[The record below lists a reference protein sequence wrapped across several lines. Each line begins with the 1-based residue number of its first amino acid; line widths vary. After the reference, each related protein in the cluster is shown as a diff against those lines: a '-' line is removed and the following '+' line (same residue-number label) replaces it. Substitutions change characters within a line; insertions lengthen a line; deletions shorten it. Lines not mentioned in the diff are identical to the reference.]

1 MKNRQQNQKLAP
13 VTAKLKAAYAWV
25 KGKVDLGYLVALLIS
40 LAVALLIGVVIL
52 AITGFDPFKSL
63 GALITGS
70 FSSKQ
75 YLGNMLEYAMV
86 LCLCGLAC
94 DVGSRAGIFN
104 VGGEGQLI
112 LGALFA
118 AQIGVW
124 MKGQSPWLAIPCAAL
139 GAILVGGFY
148 AFIPGVLKV
157 KLKVN
162 EVITTIMLN
171 SVAVFICGYFSKG
184 PWKNPNPRVISDTA
198 PLDRS
203 FIFGKLI
210 QNSNLSTAILVS
222 AGLTFLVWYVL
233 QKTTKGY
240 EMRMVGDN
248 PRFARFA
255 GIKAD
260 RIVIIAMVISG
271 MMCGLVGMFRVYGAA
286 GKYQASISNEYYFE
300 GLMVA
305 MIAQYQPLPTVII
318 SLIFAILRWGAMFME
333 ETVKVP
339 IQIYWIIQTA
349 VIFCMA
355 GEKGIR
361 AAIHAA
367 KEKRAARRDIEQ
379 RREGGAAHE

>member
-1 MKNRQQNQKLAP
+1 MKDFF
-13 VTAKLKAAYAWV
+13 AKLRQKF
-25 KGKVDLGYLVALLIS
+25 DFGYLVALVIS
-40 LAVALLIGVVIL
+40 LTVALLIGTVIL
-52 AITGFDPFKSL
+52 TVTGFDTGKAL
-63 GALITGS
+63 GALIGGS

-75 YLGNMLEYAMV
+75 YFGNMLEYAMV

-124 MKGQSPWLAIPCAAL
+124 LKDASPWIAVPCAAL
-139 GAILVGGFY
+139 GAIAVGGFY

-171 SVAVFICGYFSKG
+171 SVAVYLCGYFSKG
-184 PWKNPNPRVISDTA
+184 PWKNPNPRVISDTS

-203 FIFGKLI
+203 FMFGKLI
-210 QNSNLSTAILVS
+210 PSSNLSTAILVS
-222 AGLTFLVWYVL
+222 AVLTFLVWYVL

-240 EMRMVGDN
+240 EMRLVGDN

-255 GIKAD
+255 GLKAD
-260 RIVIIAMVISG
+260 RIVIIAMVVSG
-271 MMCGLVGMFRVYGAA
+271 MMCGLTGMFRVYGAA
-286 GKYQASISNEYYFE
+286 GKYQSSISNEYYFE

-305 MIAQYQPLPTVII
+305 MIAQYMPVPTIII
-318 SLIFAILRWGAMFME
+318 SLIFAILRWGAIYME
-333 ETVKVP
+333 DTVGVP

-355 GEKGIR
+355 GEKGVR
-361 AAIHAA
+361 AAIHQARETRAA
-367 KEKRAARRDIEQ
+367 KREIAKRM
-379 RREGGAAHE
+379 EGGAAHE

>member
-1 MKNRQQNQKLAP
+1 MKRFCMW
-13 VTAKLKAAYAWV
+13 LKR
-25 KGKVDLGYLVALLIS
+25 KVDLGFLVALVIS
-40 LAVALLIGVVIL
+40 LAVALLIGTAIL
-52 AITGFDPFKSL
+52 AVTGYDTGKAL
-63 GALITGS
+63 GALVRGS

-75 YLGNMLEYAMV
+75 YFGNMLEYAMV

-104 VGGEGQLI
+104 VGGEGQLL

-124 MKGQSPWLAIPCAAL
+124 MKDASPWIAIPCAAL

-184 PWKNPNPRVISDTA
+184 PWKSPNPRVFSDTA
-198 PLDRS
+198 ELNKS
-203 FIFGKLI
+203 FMFDKLI
-210 QNSNLSTAILVS
+210 PRSNLSTAIILS
-222 AGLTFLVWYVL
+222 AVVTFLVWYVL

-240 EMRMVGDN
+240 EMRLVGDN
-248 PRFARFA
+248 PRFSKFA
-255 GIKAD
+255 GLKAD
-260 RIVIIAMVISG
+260 RIVIIAMVVSG

-286 GKYQASISNEYYFE
+286 GKYQSSISNEYYFE

-305 MIAQYQPLPTVII
+305 MIAQYQPVPTIII
-318 SLIFAILRWGAMFME
+318 SLIFAILRWGAIFME
-333 ETVKVP
+333 DTAGVP

-355 GEKGIR
+355 GEKGVR
-361 AAIHAA
+361 AAIRKAREMREA
-367 KEKRAARRDIEQ
+367 KREILA
-379 RREGGAAHE
+379 RREGGEAHE

>member
-1 MKNRQQNQKLAP
+1 MKNVL
-13 VTAKLKAAYAWV
+13 VWLKRRFNF
-25 KGKVDLGYLVALLIS
+25 GYLVALVIS
-40 LAVALLIGVVIL
+40 LGVALLIGTVIL
-52 AITGFDPFKSL
+52 AITGYDTGKAL
-63 GALITGS
+63 GALVGGS
-70 FSSKQ
+70 FSSK
-75 YLGNMLEYAMV
+75 YYFGNMLEYAMV

-104 VGGEGQLI
+104 VGGEGQLL

-124 MKGQSPWLAIPCAAL
+124 LKDASPWIAIPCAVL
-139 GAILVGGFY
+139 GAIAAGGLY
-148 AFIPGVLKV
+148 AFIPGILKV

-171 SVAVFICGYFSKG
+171 SVAVFVCGYFSKG
-184 PWKNPNPRVISDTA
+184 PWKSPNPRVFSDTET
-198 PLDRS
+198 LNQS
-203 FIFGKLI
+203 FMFGKLI
-210 QNSNLSTAILVS
+210 PSSNLSTAIIVS
-222 AGLTFLVWYVL
+222 AVLTFFVWYIL

-260 RIVIIAMVISG
+260 RIVIIAMVVSG

-305 MIAQYQPLPTVII
+305 MIAQYQPIPTIII
-318 SLIFAILRWGAMFME
+318 SLIFAILRWGAIYME
-333 ETVKVP
+333 DTVGVP

-355 GEKGIR
+355 GEKGVR
-361 AAIHAA
+361 AAILKA
-367 KEKRAARRDIEQ
+367 KEKRAARRDVEK
-379 RREGGAAHE
+379 RREGGTAHE

>member
-1 MKNRQQNQKLAP
+1 MKAFFLRLKQKF
-13 VTAKLKAAYAWV
+13 
-25 KGKVDLGYLVALLIS
+25 DFGYLVALLIS
-40 LAVALLIGVVIL
+40 LGVALLIGTVIL
-52 AITGFDPFKSL
+52 TITGFDTGKAL
-63 GALITGS
+63 GALIGGS

-75 YLGNMLEYAMV
+75 YFGNMLEYAMV

-124 MKGQSPWLAIPCAAL
+124 LKDASPWIAIPCAAL

-184 PWKNPNPRVISDTA
+184 PWKNPSPRVVSDTS
-198 PLDRS
+198 PLNRS
-203 FIFGKLI
+203 FMFGKLI
-210 QNSNLSTAILVS
+210 QSSNLSTAIIVS
-222 AGLTFLVWYVL
+222 AVLTFLVWYIM

-240 EMRMVGDN
+240 EMRLVGDN

-255 GIKAD
+255 GLKAD

-286 GKYQASISNEYYFE
+286 GKYQSSISNEYYFE

-305 MIAQYQPLPTVII
+305 MIAQYQPIPTVII
-318 SLIFAILRWGAMFME
+318 SLIFAILRWGAIFME
-333 ETVKVP
+333 DTVGVP

-355 GEKGIR
+355 GEKGVR
-361 AAIHAA
+361 AAIHKAR
-367 KEKRAARRDIEQ
+367 EKRAAQREILA
-379 RREGGAAHE
+379 RREGGEAHE

>member
-1 MKNRQQNQKLAP
+1 MSRIWSWIKRQFN
-13 VTAKLKAAYAWV
+13 
-25 KGKVDLGYLVALLIS
+25 LGYLVALLIS
-40 LAVALLIGVVIL
+40 LGVALLIGTGIL
-52 AITGFDPFKSL
+52 AITGHDTGKAL
-63 GALITGS
+63 GALVGGS
-70 FSSKQ
+70 FSSKE
-75 YLGNMLEYAMV
+75 YFGNMLEYAMV

-124 MKGQSPWLAIPCAAL
+124 LKDASPWIAIPCAVL
-139 GAILVGGFY
+139 GAVTVGGFY
-148 AFIPGVLKV
+148 AFIPGILKV

-171 SVAVFICGYFSKG
+171 SVAVYICGYFSKG
-184 PWKNPNPRVISDTA
+184 PWKNPNPRVISDTT
-198 PLDRS
+198 PLNRS
-203 FIFGKLI
+203 FLFGKLI
-210 QNSNLSTAILVS
+210 EHSNLSTAILIS

-240 EMRMVGDN
+240 EMRLVGDN

-260 RIVIIAMVISG
+260 RIVIIAMVVSG

-305 MIAQYQPLPTVII
+305 MIAQYQPIPTIII
-318 SLIFAILRWGAMFME
+318 SLIFAILRWGAIYME
-333 ETVKVP
+333 ETVGVP

-355 GEKGIR
+355 GEKGVR
-361 AAIHAA
+361 AAIRTAR
-367 KEKRAARRDIEQ
+367 EKRAAKRDIEK
-379 RREGGAAHE
+379 RREGGAVHE

>member
-1 MKNRQQNQKLAP
+1 MKN
-13 VTAKLKAAYAWV
+13 VFAWIRR
-25 KGKVDLGYLVALLIS
+25 KFDLGYLAALLIS
-40 LAVALLIGVVIL
+40 LGVALLIGTAIL
-52 AITGFDPFKSL
+52 TVTGYDTGKAL
-63 GALITGS
+63 GALLTGS

-104 VGGEGQLI
+104 VGGEGQLL

-124 MKGQSPWLAIPCAAL
+124 LSGTSPWIAIPCAAL
-139 GAILVGGFY
+139 GAIAVGGFY
-148 AFIPGVLKV
+148 AFIPGFLKV

-162 EVITTIMLN
+162 EVITTIMMN
-171 SVAVFICGYFSKG
+171 SIAVFICAFFAKG
-184 PWKNPNPRVISDTA
+184 PWKSPNPRVFSDTA
-198 PLDRS
+198 ELDRS
-203 FIFGKLI
+203 FMFAKLI
-210 QNSNLSTAILVS
+210 PRSNLSTAILVS
-222 AGLTFLVWYVL
+222 AVLTFLVWYVL

-260 RIVIIAMVISG
+260 RIVIIAMVVSG

-286 GKYQASISNEYYFE
+286 GKYQSSISNEYYFE

-305 MIAQYQPLPTVII
+305 MIAQYQPIPTIII
-318 SLIFAILRWGAMFME
+318 SLIFALLRWGAIYME
-333 ETVKVP
+333 DVVGVP

-355 GEKGIR
+355 GERGVR
-361 AAIHAA
+361 AAILKAR
-367 KEKRAARRDIEQ
+367 EKRVARRDVEN
-379 RREGGAAHE
+379 RRKGGVAHE

>member
-1 MKNRQQNQKLAP
+1 MKKRFD
-13 VTAKLKAAYAWV
+13 Y
-25 KGKVDLGYLVALLIS
+25 GYLIALVIS
-40 LAVALLIGVVIL
+40 LFVALLIGTVIL
-52 AITGFDPFKSL
+52 TITGFDTGKAL
-63 GALITGS
+63 GALIGGS

-75 YLGNMLEYAMV
+75 YFGNMLEYAMV

-124 MKGQSPWLAIPCAAL
+124 LKDASPWIAIPCAVL
-139 GAILVGGFY
+139 GAIAVGGFY
-148 AFIPGVLKV
+148 AFIPGILKV

-171 SVAVFICGYFSKG
+171 SVAVYLCGYFSKG
-184 PWKNPNPRVISDTA
+184 PWKNPNPRVISDMS

-203 FIFGKLI
+203 FMFGKLI
-210 QNSNLSTAILVS
+210 PNSNLSTAILVS
-222 AGLTFLVWYVL
+222 AVLTFLVWYIL

-240 EMRMVGDN
+240 EMRLVGDN

-255 GIKAD
+255 GLKAD
-260 RIVIIAMVISG
+260 RIVIIAMVVSG

-286 GKYQASISNEYYFE
+286 GKYQSSISNEYYFE

-305 MIAQYQPLPTVII
+305 MIAQYMPVPTIII
-318 SLIFAILRWGAMFME
+318 SLIFAILRWGAIYME
-333 ETVKVP
+333 DTVGVP

-355 GEKGIR
+355 GEKGVR
-361 AAIHAA
+361 AAIHKARETRAA
-367 KEKRAARRDIEQ
+367 KREIAKRM
-379 RREGGAAHE
+379 EGGAAHE